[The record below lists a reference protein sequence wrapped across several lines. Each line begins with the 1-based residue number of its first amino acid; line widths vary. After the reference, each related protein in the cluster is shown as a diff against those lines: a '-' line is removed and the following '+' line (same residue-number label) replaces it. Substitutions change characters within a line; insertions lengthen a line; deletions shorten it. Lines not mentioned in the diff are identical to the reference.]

1 MRHRAIQ
8 TVSIR
13 DDFVHSQAERREALC
28 QSLILDRAVID
39 AVLQRLVDFDAAL
52 AFSIESARIL
62 FGALGALFRSLLL
75 KSVSEM

>member
-8 TVSIR
+8 AVSIR
-13 DDFVHSQAERREALC
+13 YDFVHGHAERREALR

-39 AVLQRLVDFDAAL
+39 TILQRLVDFDAAL
-52 AFSIESARIL
+52 AFSIDSARIL
-62 FGALGALFRSLLL
+62 LGALGALFRSLLL